1 MRGVTN
7 ALPAGGGLRVIASG
21 SNYPAREISLP
32 QAATL
37 ILMADAV
44 NLMSGTTYITYPGQ
58 IVKPVDGLTV
68 SLSSNGKTITFE
80 GTMPYVKFFALG

>member
-7 ALPAGGGLRVIASG
+7 ALPAAGGLKVIASG

-44 NLMSGTTYITYPGQ
+44 NLSGTTYITYPGQ
-58 IVKPVDGLTV
+58 IVKPMDGLTV
-68 SLSSNGKTITFE
+68 SLSSDGKTITFE

>member
-7 ALPAGGGLRVIASG
+7 AVPAGGGLRVIASG

-37 ILMADAV
+37 ILMADTSSAV
-44 NLMSGTTYITYPGQ
+44 SGAAYIAFPGQ
-58 IVKPVDGLTV
+58 TINPINGLTV
-68 SLSSNGKTITFE
+68 LLSSDGKTITFD
-80 GTMPYVKFFALG
+80 GTMPYVRFFALG